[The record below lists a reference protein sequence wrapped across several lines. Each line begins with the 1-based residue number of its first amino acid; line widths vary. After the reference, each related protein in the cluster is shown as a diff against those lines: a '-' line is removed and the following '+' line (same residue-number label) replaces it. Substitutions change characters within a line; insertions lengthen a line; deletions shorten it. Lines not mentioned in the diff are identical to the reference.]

1 MLGGKLYVYGTCGP
15 DGMTKSGMYA
25 YDPATNSWGGRLTPS
40 DQGYPA
46 MAAVGGR
53 LYMAGGQST
62 SGTPGRL

>member
-40 DQGYPA
+40 DQRYPA

-53 LYMAGGQST
+53 LYMAGVRAR
-62 SGTPGRL
+62 PARP